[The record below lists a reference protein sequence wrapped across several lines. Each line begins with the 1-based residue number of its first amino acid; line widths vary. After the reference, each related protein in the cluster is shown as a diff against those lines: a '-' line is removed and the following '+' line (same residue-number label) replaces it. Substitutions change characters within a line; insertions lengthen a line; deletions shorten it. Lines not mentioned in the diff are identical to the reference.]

1 MAANPD
7 DLTTIRDNLIAELKA
22 ETARRVAIV
31 QGGNP
36 APATYSVS
44 GKNVSWNEYLAMMID
59 KIKEMNELVIMA
71 GGDGGLYETVLRG
84 YT

>member
-1 MAANPD
+1 
-7 DLTTIRDNLIAELKA
+7 
-22 ETARRVAIV
+22 
-31 QGGNP
+31 
-36 APATYSVS
+36 VS

-59 KIKEMNELVIMA
+59 KIKEMNELVIMV